1 MAKST
6 PIATPTLRVVAPK
19 PKMTI
24 YFALLI
30 IALIAMLFAC
40 LFLFLEIRRFGG
52 FGAVP
57 GRVSAVDRFS
67 NRVPLL
73 AAEERVQPSKASLLA
88 RFDSHSANSEQCD
101 VA

>member
-6 PIATPTLRVVAPK
+6 PIAPPTLRVVAPK

-30 IALIAMLFAC
+30 IALVAMLFAC

-57 GRVSAVDRFS
+57 GRV
-67 NRVPLL
+67 
-73 AAEERVQPSKASLLA
+73 ASLDHN
-88 RFDSHSANSEQCD
+88 RHFSATRIAAKLPSLSENANCKC
-101 VA
+101 

>member
-1 MAKST
+1 MAKSN

-30 IALIAMLFAC
+30 IALVAMLFAC

-52 FGAVP
+52 FGAVS
-57 GRVSAVDRFS
+57 GSVAATKWQAAGV
-67 NRVPLL
+67 RVPLL
-73 AAEERVQPSKASLLA
+73 AADQRALP
-88 RFDSHSANSEQCD
+88 SEQCC
-101 VA
+101 VPPSNLPSV

>member
-6 PIATPTLRVVAPK
+6 PIAPPTLRVVAPK

-57 GRVSAVDRFS
+57 GRVSEVDRS

-73 AAEERVQPSKASLLA
+73 AAGESGVAIENGTVCLA
-88 RFDSHSANSEQCD
+88 RPAS
-101 VA
+101 V